1 MKEFT
6 YTVANEHGMHARPCG
21 ILAATAKKYSSSIK
35 AFYDGKDADCKRLIS
50 LMELGIKY
58 GGTVRFRVEGED
70 EGEAS
75 TAILRCLT
83 ENVG

>member
-1 MKEFT
+1 MKEFS

-21 ILAATAKKYSSSIK
+21 LLAATAKKYSSSIK
-35 AFYDGKDADCKRLIS
+35 AFYNGKDADCKRLIA

-58 GGTVRFRVEGED
+58 GGTVHFRVDGDD

-75 TAILRCLT
+75 NAILKCLT

>member
-1 MKEFT
+1 MKEFS

-21 ILAATAKKYSSSIK
+21 LLAATAKKYSSSIK
-35 AFYDGKDADCKRLIS
+35 AFYNGKDADCNRHIA

-58 GGTVRFRVEGED
+58 GGTVHFRVDGDD
-70 EGEAS
+70 EGAAS
-75 TAILRCLT
+75 NAILKCLT